1 MIQVVLVVQL
11 SSFNTFL
18 RCCEVKV
25 PDQSHKV
32 GEEDSVLDWHKVNVD
47 NLRDCP
53 DLPIGKQRAHEL
65 LAVIKM

>member
-11 SSFNTFL
+11 SRFNTFF

-25 PDQSHKV
+25 PDQSHKA

-47 NLRDCP
+47 KLRDCP
-53 DLPIGKQRAHEL
+53 DLPVGK
-65 LAVIKM
+65 